1 MIDLR
6 RAKMGLPPISNP
18 ASRVAT
24 PAAVPP
30 INGSGNHHRLVT
42 GTTAPINNIMSANGS
57 VTPQGPGSSTARHMM
72 VNSSMTPSTSNSYHP
87 TNGTSTTTT
96 TTAHATATAA
106 LQSEDERL
114 RCFLHLLSNTSNSS
128 TTSNSTSTSVDPPPS
143 HHPPLNHTS
152 SANTN
157 KRRTPTVPMALTRRI
172 LHTQGA
178 GYLDQTVP
186 ALLSGAADRFLATVL
201 QQSLT
206 CRDRRLDG
214 EVLAKKERRELR
226 RVTKRIRAAT
236 LERRRREREAEARLK
251 AKVIGSGAG
260 NVKGR
265 IIAPQGGQVGGNN
278 NNNNNNSNEEED
290 SDILLHHDSVDE
302 EENYYENFFGGEG
315 LDQEVVMEDG
325 NESYDE
331 DEDDND
337 DEEEDEDDMLLLRDI
352 VRPLQAWGVNVTGT
366 IGLDTDDSFNEAAV
380 SETTDMA
387 VDDDVMLDGSEDQEA
402 AFDDGEDDEDNTS
415 ITGMN
420 SSKRT
425 KTPTMDRDGEGS
437 NNNSPKADKKDAKAK
452 S

>member
-1 MIDLR
+1 
-6 RAKMGLPPISNP
+6 
-18 ASRVAT
+18 
-24 PAAVPP
+24 
-30 INGSGNHHRLVT
+30 
-42 GTTAPINNIMSANGS
+42 
-57 VTPQGPGSSTARHMM
+57 
-72 VNSSMTPSTSNSYHP
+72 
-87 TNGTSTTTT
+87 
-96 TTAHATATAA
+96 
-106 LQSEDERL
+106 
-114 RCFLHLLSNTSNSS
+114 
-128 TTSNSTSTSVDPPPS
+128 
-143 HHPPLNHTS
+143 
-152 SANTN
+152 
-157 KRRTPTVPMALTRRI
+157 MALTRRI

-201 QQSLT
+201 QQSLA
-206 CRDRRLDG
+206 CQDQRLKG
-214 EVLAKKERRELR
+214 EASAKKERRELR

-251 AKVIGSGAG
+251 AKVHGSGAG

-265 IIAPQGGQVGGNN
+265 IIAPQGGQGGE
-278 NNNNNNSNEEED
+278 NNNSNSKEGED

-302 EENYYENFFGGEG
+302 EEKYYENFFGGEG
-315 LDQEVVMEDG
+315 LDQEVAMEDG

-352 VRPLQAWGVNVTGT
+352 VRPLQAWGVNITGT
-366 IGLDTDDSFNEAAV
+366 IGLDTDNSFNEAVV
-380 SETTDMA
+380 SETMDMA

-437 NNNSPKADKKDAKAK
+437 NNNSPKADKQDAKAK
-452 S
+452 G